1 MTPTKLSAC
10 TGCNY
15 ACSRR
20 GRTNAVRAIIA
31 LVLFTLCPPALY
43 SQAGK
48 DVFPFLNLP
57 TGARQA
63 AFGGSNIS
71 IYDDDLNFAFANPA
85 LLSKNTHNFLGI
97 NYTNQFNDVNIGS
110 AIYGRNFG
118 EKNFTAYGAH
128 YIDYGRFMGT
138 TENDVFT
145 GYFTAKDMAFSGMYA
160 RMLSPRWTVGGT
172 FKMIWS
178 VFERYHSVGCAF
190 DFGVSYHNEK
200 ALFSAGL
207 VLRNL
212 GFQFK
217 GYYSIDGRQ
226 HHETLPL
233 DLQIGISQKLPKAPL
248 RFSLTL
254 HNMQTWDLGYRY
266 GNEVDDPMAEKSKAA
281 RGADMFFRHTI
292 WAVEILPMKNM
303 YIVASYNH
311 RRRMEMAVKG
321 KRSIAGFAFGAGL
334 KVYKFN
340 VGFSVVP
347 FQTGSIGY
355 NITFSTNLSEFGI
368 K

>member
-1 MTPTKLSAC
+1 MEFDRHIA
-10 TGCNY
+10 
-15 ACSRR
+15 SRILC
-20 GRTNAVRAIIA
+20 GMSVLLCLAV
-31 LVLFTLCPPALY
+31 PAPQLPA
-43 SQAGK
+43 QAGR
-48 DVFPFLNLP
+48 DVFAFLNLP

-71 IYDDDLNFAFANPA
+71 ICDGDLNFAFANPA
-85 LLSKNTHNFLGI
+85 LLSERSHNFLGL

-118 EKNFTAYGAH
+118 KSNFTAYGVH
-128 YIDYGRFMGT
+128 YVDYGKFLGT
-138 TENDVFT
+138 TETDDFT
-145 GYFTAKDMAFSGMYA
+145 GYFTAKDMAFSGMYT
-160 RMLSPRWTVGGT
+160 RRLSPGWTVGAT

-178 VFERYHSVGCAF
+178 IYERYHSVGCAF
-190 DFGVSYHNEK
+190 DLGISYHNEK

-207 VLRNL
+207 VVRNL

-217 GYYSIDGRQ
+217 GYYSLDGKQ
-226 HHETLPL
+226 HHETLPI

-254 HNMQTWDLGYRY
+254 HNMQTWNLDY
-266 GNEVDDPMAEKSKAA
+266 GRNLDIDDPMAGKTRAA

-311 RRRMEMAVKG
+311 RRHREMAVKG
-321 KRSIAGFAFGAGL
+321 RKSVAGFAFGAGL

-340 VGFSVVP
+340 IGFSVVP
-347 FQTGSIGY
+347 FQTGSLGY
-355 NITFSTNLSEFGI
+355 NVTFSTNLSDFGV